1 MHLIRANSQEK
12 VKIYYSLTSMVGAK
26 RNQIGGS
33 DQWEREVAVNPI
45 QRAVDGIPGQE
56 GRKERTIVKCD
67 KVYIRIR
74 C

>member
-1 MHLIRANSQEK
+1 
-12 VKIYYSLTSMVGAK
+12 MVGAK